1 MEKYPYLNEA
11 IAHVLS
17 RRRAELAMSKKKLSE
32 EAMIA
37 RIHITA
43 LEAGTQCPS
52 MNVVFY
58 LSEALDMK
66 PDVFVREVMEEIEC
80 FKSKERGT
88 DTWNTALTHVLRVYT
103 LHVAYVVYVA

>member
-1 MEKYPYLNEA
+1 
-11 IAHVLS
+11 
-17 RRRAELAMSKKKLSE
+17 MSKKKLSE

-66 PDVFVREVMEEIEC
+66 PDVFSGLFMYDPIRINIQ
-80 FKSKERGT
+80 
-88 DTWNTALTHVLRVYT
+88 DI
-103 LHVAYVVYVA
+103 

>member
-1 MEKYPYLNEA
+1 
-11 IAHVLS
+11 
-17 RRRAELAMSKKKLSE
+17 MSKKKLSE

-58 LSEALDMK
+58 LCAALDME
-66 PDVFVREVMEEIEC
+66 PDDFVHKVMEEIRRMEDAA
-80 FKSKERGT
+80 ST
-88 DTWNTALTHVLRVYT
+88 DSAAEIAQPGVPS
-103 LHVAYVVYVA
+103 